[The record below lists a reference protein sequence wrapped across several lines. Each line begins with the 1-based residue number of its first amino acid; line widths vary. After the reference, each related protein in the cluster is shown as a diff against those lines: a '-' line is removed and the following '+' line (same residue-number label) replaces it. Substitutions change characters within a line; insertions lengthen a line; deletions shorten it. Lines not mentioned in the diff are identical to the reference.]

1 MRTLI
6 LFSCIPLFFS
16 SALQAEEIM
25 PPPETPAPAVI
36 KARPDTP
43 IKRLATALTY
53 ATISTQ
59 DPALFPHDAFD
70 AFEIYLEHTFP
81 KMHTQLQKEKHG
93 QHGLLFI
100 WPGNNPKLKPALYMA
115 HQDVVPVPAIE
126 LKQWTHPPFSGAI
139 ADGYLWGRGAIDV
152 KAMLMALCE
161 TVETL
166 LEKNYQPQRTLYFA
180 FGQDEETGG
189 EDGNKKIAAHFKSQ
203 GIELAWIHDEGMV
216 ITDGVIDGLDEAVAL
231 IGVAE
236 KGYMSLELTAP
247 GMGGHSSMP
256 PPQTAVTRLA
266 KALVAISEN
275 PLSPSMEGPVKQ
287 LFSTLAPHMPFPQNT
302 LFGNLWLFQGLVTSK
317 LADVDT
323 TNALV
328 RTTIAP
334 TMLSGSIKDNV
345 LPTEAKSIINFRIHP
360 NDTVEKV
367 RSHIRDAINDDGIK
381 IEVAA
386 NTLFSEPSTVSTTHN
401 PGYELIEKTLKKQ
414 FPKIHVAPALF
425 VAATDSRHYRHLTD
439 NIYRFTPFWMRA
451 DDRERI
457 HGINERISVKNYDN
471 YVDFFMK
478 CIEAAGQDQT
488 P

>member
-1 MRTLI
+1 MRTLTLI
-6 LFSCIPLFFS
+6 ICLPLLFSA
-16 SALQAEEIM
+16 ALQAEDI
-25 PPPETPAPAVI
+25 PAPKETAPTAI
-36 KARPDTP
+36 APRPESP

-59 DPALFPHDAFD
+59 DPSLFPHDAFD
-70 AFEIYLEHTFP
+70 AFENYLAQTFP
-81 KMHTQLQKEKHG
+81 KMHSQLQKEKHG

-100 WPGNNPKLKPALYMA
+100 WPGTNPKLKPALYMA
-115 HQDVVPVPAIE
+115 HQDVVPVPAVE
-126 LKQWTHPPFSGAI
+126 LEQWTHPPYGGQI

-161 TVETL
+161 TIEAL
-166 LEKNYQPQRTLYFA
+166 LEKNYQPKRTLYFA

-189 EDGNKKIAAHFKSQ
+189 EDGNKKIAAHLKSQ
-203 GIELAWIHDEGMV
+203 GIELAWVHDEGMV

-266 KALVAISEN
+266 KALVAIGEN
-275 PLSPSMEGPVKQ
+275 PLKPSMEGPVKE
-287 LFSTLAPHMPFPQNT
+287 LFSTLAPHMPFPQST

-345 LPTEAKSIINFRIHP
+345 LPTEAKAIINFRIHP
-360 NDTVEKV
+360 NDSVNKV
-367 RSHIRDAINDDGIK
+367 RSHIRDVINDDEIK

-386 NTLFSEPSTVSTTHN
+386 NTLFSEPSAVSTTEN
-401 PGYELIEKTLKKQ
+401 PGYTLIAKTLKQQ
-414 FPKIHVAPALF
+414 FPKIYVAPALF
-425 VAATDSRHYRHLTD
+425 VAATDSRHYRHITK
-439 NIYRFTPFWMRA
+439 NIYRFTPYWMRA

-457 HGINERISVKNYDN
+457 HGIDERISVKNYDN

-478 CIEAAGQDQT
+478 CIEAAGKDQT